1 MKSLVTRSP
10 FSRQAIIALGTFVII
25 FVALSIAN
33 HVYALPAG
41 PTPVAAGEHLITIHD
56 NGKDK
61 GILTRAAT
69 IREAFDEAGII
80 VDPNDLI
87 EPGLDQPLIAT
98 NYEVNIDRA
107 RPVTIVDGAVRLK
120 VMSPHQTADKITAQA
135 GIALHDEDETS
146 IAANS
151 DMVTDGAGLTLSIA
165 RATPFTLILYGKPT
179 AAYTMKKTVGE
190 VLKEKN
196 ITLGVND
203 TLALSASTPITAGM
217 TVELW
222 RNGVQ
227 TITEEQEVPF
237 QTEKIQDADRDI
249 GYREVKSVGVKGKR
263 AVSYQVDMKNGVEI
277 SRKEIQSV
285 VTQEA
290 KSQVEVVGTKSTTTF
305 SGSFAEALARLRS
318 CEGSYTSNTGNGYYG
333 AYQFDIGTWGG
344 YGGYPNAAAAP
355 PAVQDEKAW
364 LTYQRRGWN
373 PWPSCAR
380 SQGLQDI
387 YR

>member
-33 HVYALPAG
+33 RVYALPAD
-41 PTPVAAGEHLITIHD
+41 PTPVAAGEHLVTVHD
-56 NGKDK
+56 NGRDK
-61 GILTRAAT
+61 GILTKAST
-69 IREAFDEAGII
+69 IRQAFSEAGII
-80 VDPNDLI
+80 VDPNDRV

-98 NYEVNIDRA
+98 NYEVNVYRA
-107 RPVTIVDGAVRLK
+107 RPVTIIDGAVRIK
-120 VMSPHQTADKITAQA
+120 VMSPEQTADKITAQA
-135 GIALHDEDETS
+135 GITLHDEDETTL
-146 IAANS
+146 AASN
-151 DMVTDGAGLTLSIA
+151 DMVADGAGLTLTIT
-165 RATPFTLILYGKPT
+165 RATPFTLVLYGKPT
-179 AAYTMKKTVGE
+179 VAYTMKKTVGD

-196 ITLGVND
+196 ITLGAND
-203 TLALSASTPITAGM
+203 VLATPASTPITAGM

-227 TITEEQEVPF
+227 TITEDQEIPF
-237 QTEKIQDADRDI
+237 QTEKIQDADHEV
-249 GYREVKSVGVKGKR
+249 GYHEVKTAGVKGKR
-263 AVSYQVDMKNGVEI
+263 TVSYQVDMKNGAEV

-290 KSQVEVVGTKSTTTF
+290 KKQVEVVGTKLSNTF
-305 SGSFAEALARLRS
+305 NGSFGEALARLRS
-318 CEGSYTSNTGNGYYG
+318 CEGSYTTNTGNGYYG
-333 AYQFDIGTWGG
+333 AYQFDIGTWGN

-364 LTYQRRGWN
+364 QTYQRRGWN